1 MRFKSSIRSVLILA
15 LPALLAAGCAT
26 PESMAVYDECRAEGL
41 QRYPAS
47 LVDKLV
53 RKEQKIQVPDGSS
66 TCTTVTVPVNANNP
80 AAGTKTETKCTQ
92 GTRTDVRYYND
103 VIQVDTNQEPRDAFV
118 NACHTQR
125 CTERY
130 GNPECEVKAG
140 AVRIPAAAPG
150 APAPA
155 KACHVDNDC
164 GQHKFCNNRADG
176 STFCQA
182 R

>member
-1 MRFKSSIRSVLILA
+1 MRVQDWMRTGVVACLTVY
-15 LPALLAAGCAT
+15 AAGCAT
-26 PESMAVYDECRAEGL
+26 PESLAVYDECQTEGL

-66 TCTTVTVPVNANNP
+66 TCTTVVVPLNPNNP

-92 GTRTDVRYYND
+92 GTRTEVRYYTD
-103 VIQVDTNQEPRDAFV
+103 IDRVDSNKAPRDTFV
-118 NACHTQR
+118 SACHTQR

-130 GNPECEVKAG
+130 GNPDCKM
-140 AVRIPAAAPG
+140 PPG
-150 APAPA
+150 ATRLSPAAPA
-155 KACHVDNDC
+155 KACYVDSDC
-164 GQHKFCNNRADG
+164 GDNRFCNNRADG
-176 STFCQA
+176 STVCQP